1 MSAEPLVTGE
11 AVVLDLRIARLA
23 SRGVA
28 AALDLLLQFAVLLVV
43 LVAVIVAGVEDGAQA
58 AAILLG
64 VFVLVRVGYPVLFE
78 TLGGGRT
85 LGKMALGLRV
95 VRDDGGPI
103 RFRHALTRALAG
115 VIVDF
120 GPVLVWSAVAIV
132 VSLCSEKSKRVGD
145 FLAGTV
151 VITDRAPDTPAP
163 AITMPPALA
172 SWAGQLDLS
181 ALTDDLALAARQ
193 YLARYPQLRPEA
205 RDALGHELAREVAYR
220 IGTPLPYGVP
230 PWAFLQAMLAERR
243 DRSLGCVPRFP
254 GVQPPGPDRWQAP
267 EPPSVVPVTPPVPPP
282 ADGPFTP
289 PA

>member
-1 MSAEPLVTGE
+1 MSAEPELVTGE

-28 AALDLLLQFAVLLVV
+28 AALDALIQFAVLLAV
-43 LVAVIVAGVEDGAQA
+43 LLSEALAGVDDPAQA

-64 VFVLVRVGYPVLFE
+64 VFVLVRVGYSTLFE
-78 TLGGGRT
+78 TLGRGRS

-103 RFRHALTRALAG
+103 RFRHALTRALTG

-120 GPVLVWSAVAIV
+120 GPVLVWSVVAVV
-132 VSLCSEKSKRVGD
+132 VSLCSARSKRVGD

-151 VITDRAPDTPAP
+151 VIQERSPDTAAP
-163 AITMPPALA
+163 QMFPMPPALA

-181 ALTDDLALAARQ
+181 GLTDDLALAIRQ
-193 YLARYPQLRPEA
+193 YLARYHQLRPEA
-205 RDALGHELAREVAYR
+205 RDALGHDLVWEVAGR
-220 IGTPLPYGVP
+220 IGASPPHGVP
-230 PWAFLQAMLAERR
+230 GWAYLQAVLAERR
-243 DRSLGCVPRFP
+243 NRAAG
-254 GVQPPGPDRWQAP
+254 Q
-267 EPPSVVPVTPPVPPP
+267 PPVPAMPVAPASPPQAPPPPP
-282 ADGPFTP
+282 AADHPFTP

>member
-1 MSAEPLVTGE
+1 MPAEPDLVTGE

-28 AALDLLLQFAVLLVV
+28 AALDTLIQFAVLFAV
-43 LVAVIVAGVEDGAQA
+43 LVAVLLAGMDDPAQA

-64 VFVLVRVGYPVLFE
+64 VFVLVRVGYSTLFE
-78 TLGGGRT
+78 TLARGRSP
-85 LGKMALGLRV
+85 GKMALGLRV

-120 GPVLVWSAVAIV
+120 GPVLVWSVVAVV
-132 VSLCSEKSKRVGD
+132 VSLCSTRSKRVGD

-151 VITDRAPDTPAP
+151 VIRERSPDTGTPP
-163 AITMPPALA
+163 IFPMPPALA

-181 ALTDDLALAARQ
+181 GLTDDLALAIRQ
-193 YLARYPQLRPEA
+193 YLSRYAQLRPEA
-205 RDALGHELAREVAYR
+205 RDALGHDLARELSAR

-230 PWAFLQAMLAERR
+230 DWAYLQAVLAERR
-243 DRSLGCVPRFP
+243 NRVAGGRPVP
-254 GVQPPGPDRWQAP
+254 VAP
-267 EPPSVVPVTPPVPPP
+267 VLREPPSPP
-282 ADGPFTP
+282 ANGGPFTP
-289 PA
+289 PV